1 MVHRLSDATST
12 RSLKFSVVLLVTVHV
27 PRLLVTQVP
36 VKGKVHARSVT
47 RNNGHLQRILINSSI
62 LEMSLSLVFF
72 FFLAIC
78 GIILIMTSLPIDVHR
93 RTF

>member
-72 FFLAIC
+72 FLAIC